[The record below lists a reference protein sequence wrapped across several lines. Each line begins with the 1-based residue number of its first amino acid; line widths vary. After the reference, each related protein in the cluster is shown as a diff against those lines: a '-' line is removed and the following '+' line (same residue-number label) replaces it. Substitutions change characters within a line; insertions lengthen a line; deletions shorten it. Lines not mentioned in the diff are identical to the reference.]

1 MIEEKNKKLY
11 LLDSSAL
18 MTFLEDE
25 EGADKIEYI
34 LRNEKHICPF
44 IVLLE
49 LYYITLRNKGIEVA
63 DKRYSLLKNLNSDF
77 LWQIDEPTL
86 ITAGKFKGQYHLSLA
101 DSIIAAFAKINDAIL
116 IHKDPEY
123 ECLKQEVKQY
133 ILPYKKLS

>member
-1 MIEEKNKKLY
+1 MIKEKNKERY

-18 MTFLEDE
+18 LTFLEDE

-49 LYYITLRNKGIEVA
+49 VYYITLRNKGIEMA
-63 DKRYSLLKNLNSDF
+63 DKRYSLLKNLNSEF

-86 ITAGKFKGQYHLSLA
+86 MTAGKFKGQYHLSLA
-101 DSIIAAFAKINDAIL
+101 DSIIAAFAKMNNAIL
-116 IHKDPEY
+116 VHKNPEY
-123 ECLKQEVKQY
+123 ECLKQEVKQH
-133 ILPYKKLS
+133 ILPYK